1 MDFVKA
7 TLESDTRVLASE
19 ARRKHKTRGNTT
31 SAGLFGSQ
39 AAKTI
44 RTIDTTINCYFA
56 NFPLHKELSTG
67 PTRIEF
73 SHRLEKVGVTLSQW
87 QRSCQPIMNWLNL
100 TF

>member
-31 SAGLFGSQ
+31 SAG
-39 AAKTI
+39 
-44 RTIDTTINCYFA
+44 
-56 NFPLHKELSTG
+56 
-67 PTRIEF
+67 PTRTEF

-87 QRSCQPIMNWLNL
+87 QRSCQPIMNWLNFL
-100 TF
+100 NRNRHLNNVLIVRIQ

>member
-1 MDFVKA
+1 MFY
-7 TLESDTRVLASE
+7 VLASE

-44 RTIDTTINCYFA
+44 RTIDTMINFYFA

-67 PTRIEF
+67 NLYKKKWQFGPF
-73 SHRLEKVGVTLSQW
+73 SYGWVDLGYM
-87 QRSCQPIMNWLNL
+87 CN
-100 TF
+100 F